1 MVGIFVALSVDLTAV
16 QNLLSLPRYS
26 STVVFMTI
34 IHLQA
39 ENVSW
44 HINNK
49 VIINDVSFTANKGE
63 TVGIVGPNGAGKT
76 SLLKCLYQENKMTSG
91 KVTLSEIS
99 LDLFDRK
106 DIAKKVAVVGQQHEA
121 VFNLTVF
128 DIVHMGLI
136 PHKAFFESNTEAD
149 IQLIDD
155 ALAQVHLKS
164 KQDQIFN
171 TLSGGEQQRCLIARA
186 IVQRPEILIM
196 DEPTNHL
203 DIYYQH
209 QILSIV
215 KKLGLTLIMTIH
227 DLNLAAQY
235 CDHLL
240 LLSEGEVRAF
250 DETDKVLNAALIKE
264 TFHIDCL
271 VDRNPLTDKMRVTY
285 SGSDAGNY
293 SGSDT
298 NNSAGA
304 MND

>member
-1 MVGIFVALSVDLTAV
+1 
-16 QNLLSLPRYS
+16 
-26 STVVFMTI
+26 MTI

-49 VIINDVSFTANKGE
+49 VIINDVSFAALKGE

-76 SLLKCLYQENKMTSG
+76 SLLKCLYQENQLTSG
-91 KVTLSEIS
+91 KVYLSEMP
-99 LDLFDRK
+99 LNLFDRK
-106 DIAKKVAVVGQQHEA
+106 EIAKKIAVVGQQHEA
-121 VFNLTVF
+121 AFNLTVF
-128 DIVHMGLI
+128 DIVQMGLI
-136 PHKAFFESNTEAD
+136 PHKAFFESNTSTD
-149 IQLIDD
+149 KKLIDK
-155 ALAQVHLKS
+155 ALSEVDLLTHKYQV
-164 KQDQIFN
+164 FN

-203 DIYYQH
+203 DIFYQH

-250 DETDKVLNAALIKE
+250 DETNKVLNEEIIKDI
-264 TFHIDCL
+264 FHIDCL
-271 VDRNPLTDKMRVTY
+271 VDKNPLSNTIRVTY
-285 SGSDAGNY
+285 
-293 SGSDT
+293 
-298 NNSAGA
+298 AGA
-304 MND
+304 NND

>member
-1 MVGIFVALSVDLTAV
+1 MA
-16 QNLLSLPRYS
+16 
-26 STVVFMTI
+26 I

-39 ENVSW
+39 ENVTW

-49 VIINDVSFTANKGE
+49 VIINDVSFAVNKGE

-76 SLLKCLYQENKMTSG
+76 SLLKCLYQENKLTSG
-91 KVTLSEIS
+91 NVFLVETS

-136 PHKAFFESNTEAD
+136 PHKAFFERNTNTD
-149 IQLIDD
+149 IQLIES
-155 ALAQVHLKS
+155 ALKQVNLQN
-164 KQDQIFN
+164 KQHQVFN

-240 LLSEGEVRAF
+240 LLSDGEVRAF
-250 DETDKVLNAALIKE
+250 DETDKVLNEALIKD

-271 VDRNPLTDKMRVTY
+271 VDRNPMTNKMRVTY
-285 SGSDAGNY
+285 AGS
-293 SGSDT
+293 ST
-298 NNSAGA
+298 NSSVGA
-304 MND
+304 VND

>member
-1 MVGIFVALSVDLTAV
+1 
-16 QNLLSLPRYS
+16 
-26 STVVFMTI
+26 MTI

-49 VIINDVSFTANKGE
+49 MIINDVSFVANKGE
-63 TVGIVGPNGAGKT
+63 TIGIVGPNGAGKT

-91 KVTLSEIS
+91 QVTLSETS

-136 PHKAFFESNTEAD
+136 PHKAFFESNTDAD
-149 IQLIDD
+149 IELIDD
-155 ALAQVHLKS
+155 ALVQVNLQS
-164 KQDQIFN
+164 KQHQIFN

-186 IVQRPEILIM
+186 IVQRPEVLIM

-209 QILSIV
+209 QILTIV

-250 DETDKVLNAALIKE
+250 DETDKVINEALIKE

-271 VDRNPLTDKMRVTY
+271 VDRNPMTQKMRVTY
-285 SGSDAGNY
+285 SG
-293 SGSDT
+293 
-298 NNSAGA
+298 A